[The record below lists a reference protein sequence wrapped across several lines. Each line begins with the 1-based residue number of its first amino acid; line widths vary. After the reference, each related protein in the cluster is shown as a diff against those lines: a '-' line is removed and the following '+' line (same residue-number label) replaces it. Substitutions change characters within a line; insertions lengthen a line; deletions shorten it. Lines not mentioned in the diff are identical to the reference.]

1 MGKLK
6 IKPCNESAAA
16 IMARHAEAYSDDQ
29 ARDDSGKWS
38 SGGGGGAAK
47 APASGDHGA
56 TGNDYADPKD
66 FAIAEDLI
74 SDIKDAGAYLDYA
87 KEKYSDAPDHP
98 GNYERTQ
105 KAKADVKAAVDKL
118 NAHIDSAP
126 RKSDSASPSKAKGGI
141 HPTSGGG
148 TGTVGG
154 SSKPVTVKTTP
165 SQIASH
171 LNKYGLLDSG
181 KNTNG
186 TITNYSLALGQA
198 GNVKVATHDNDKGE
212 LTIFHD
218 NRPKKE
224 ANPMSTSAELVRGHA
239 RNENAFSSEAAV
251 DDAART
257 VEVIIISE
265 GPGNEVDKNYYT
277 PEAIESGVKLFEG
290 ARAFINHQT
299 EAERGTRP
307 EQDVH
312 QLCGFY
318 KDCKLTTVN
327 DPKQGKTVKALQA
340 TLVCDESEAGSLA
353 FSKAKAQILYS
364 KIYPGSKDCYAG
376 ISVNTGGWQ
385 DGTVEIAG
393 DEWAKIVAFEGVQSA
408 DIVTRPGRG
417 GAFLRFAESLR
428 PEGLN
433 NNKESEVKNAQA
445 IKHLVTKLEESDK
458 AIKAETDGAKKKIMA
473 TEGIKVREELQKLLL
488 EDEAFPPKAAADD
501 TGAAGAGHDDAGADM
516 DLIKKLIPQNA
527 DESEADYGSRIDAI
541 KGHFGKGEVE
551 AEAEGAFEPAMGAD
565 EKPSDKPKMEAARS
579 RESASV
585 SKFRKESPNLYRA
598 MMASLRESLGAERL
612 DFKGVK
618 EDNAKLRTE
627 VSGLRLERDLAEA
640 ERSLGEA
647 GIPAQYLAP
656 ADLVRLEE
664 GERTRLIERTK
675 MIMESAGASHVWSG
689 SGPAVKGKETGLD
702 FGSLPTVA
710 ETK

>member
-1 MGKLK
+1 MLKTSRSADLGDIDLRHTTASMFHVEHHKHLGGQADTTETEADFKRAHPPKPTRPRTDAVRFFYFRDMGKLRLK
-6 IKPCNESAAA
+6 N
-16 IMARHAEAYSDDQ
+16 
-29 ARDDSGKWS
+29 
-38 SGGGGGAAK
+38 
-47 APASGDHGA
+47 
-56 TGNDYADPKD
+56 
-66 FAIAEDLI
+66 
-74 SDIKDAGAYLDYA
+74 
-87 KEKYSDAPDHP
+87 
-98 GNYERTQ
+98 
-105 KAKADVKAAVDKL
+105 
-118 NAHIDSAP
+118 
-126 RKSDSASPSKAKGGI
+126 
-141 HPTSGGG
+141 
-148 TGTVGG
+148 
-154 SSKPVTVKTTP
+154 
-165 SQIASH
+165 
-171 LNKYGLLDSG
+171 LL
-181 KNTNG
+181 
-186 TITNYSLALGQA
+186 
-198 GNVKVATHDNDKGE
+198 
-212 LTIFHD
+212 
-218 NRPKKE
+218 E
-224 ANPMSTSAELVRGHA
+224 ANPGSATAELVRGHS

-251 DDAART
+251 DETTRS
-257 VEVIIISE
+257 VEVVIISE

-318 KDCKLTTVN
+318 KDCNLTTVN

-340 TLVCDESEAGSLA
+340 TLVCDESEAGDLA

-385 DGTVEIAG
+385 DGTVDIDG
-393 DEWAKIVAFEGVQSA
+393 TEWAKIVAFEGVQSA

-433 NNKESEVKNAQA
+433 NKQESEVKNAQA

-458 AIKAETDGAKKKIMA
+458 AIKAETDGAKKKILA
-473 TEGIKVREELQKLLL
+473 TEGVKVREELQKLLL

-501 TGAAGAGHDDAGADM
+501 TGAVGAGHDDAAADM

-527 DESEADYGSRIDAI
+527 DESEADYSTRMDAI
-541 KGHFGKGEVE
+541 KGHFGKKEV
-551 AEAEGAFEPAMGAD
+551 EAEGAFEPAMD
-565 EKPSDKPKMEAARS
+565 DKETPKAEPKQESARS
-579 RESASV
+579 RESAQV
-585 SKFRKESPNLYRA
+585 ATFRKESPNLYRT

-640 ERSLGEA
+640 ERTLSEA

-689 SGPAVKGKETGLD
+689 TGPAVKGKGNELD
-702 FGSLPTVA
+702 FSSLPTN

>member
-1 MGKLK
+1 MPRLFFMRVMGKLK

-38 SGGGGGAAK
+38 SGGGGEPA
-47 APASGDHGA
+47 APAGGDHGVSGGGEYA
-56 TGNDYADPKD
+56 NDAD
-66 FAIAEDLI
+66 FAKAEDLI

-98 GNYERTQ
+98 GNYERTL

-118 NAHIDSAP
+118 NAHVASAP
-126 RKSDSASPSKAKGGI
+126 RKTGGPLIPTAALKSTMAKAGWSVKSASTTNKHGGQFAQHNFEFKTKDGQVVRSNGQNIADAYAKA
-141 HPTSGGG
+141 
-148 TGTVGG
+148 
-154 SSKPVTVKTTP
+154 
-165 SQIASH
+165 SQI
-171 LNKYGLLDSG
+171 YGRD
-181 KNTNG
+181 
-186 TITNYSLALGQA
+186 
-198 GNVKVATHDNDKGE
+198 
-212 LTIFHD
+212 
-218 NRPKKE
+218 KE
-224 ANPMSTSAELVRGHA
+224 ASPLSASAELVRGHA

-501 TGAAGAGHDDAGADM
+501 TAAVGAGHDDAGADM

-664 GERTRLIERTK
+664 GERARLIERTK

>member
-6 IKPCNESAAA
+6 IKNCNESA
-16 IMARHAEAYSDDQ
+16 S
-29 ARDDSGKWS
+29 
-38 SGGGGGAAK
+38 
-47 APASGDHGA
+47 
-56 TGNDYADPKD
+56 
-66 FAIAEDLI
+66 AIAE
-74 SDIKDAGAYLDYA
+74 
-87 KEKYSDAPDHP
+87 
-98 GNYERTQ
+98 R
-105 KAKADVKAAVDKL
+105 KADGDIDLLQRAFRILEPKA
-118 NAHIDSAP
+118 
-126 RKSDSASPSKAKGGI
+126 
-141 HPTSGGG
+141 
-148 TGTVGG
+148 
-154 SSKPVTVKTTP
+154 
-165 SQIASH
+165 
-171 LNKYGLLDSG
+171 
-181 KNTNG
+181 
-186 TITNYSLALGQA
+186 
-198 GNVKVATHDNDKGE
+198 
-212 LTIFHD
+212 
-218 NRPKKE
+218 E
-224 ANPMSTSAELVRGHA
+224 ANPMSVSAELVRGHS
-239 RNENAFSSEAAV
+239 RNDSAFNSEAAV
-251 DDAART
+251 DESTRS

-299 EAERGTRP
+299 EAERGARP

-327 DPKQGKTVKALQA
+327 DPNQGKTVKALQA
-340 TLVCDESEAGSLA
+340 TLVCDESEAGALA

-385 DGTVEIAG
+385 DGTVDIAG
-393 DEWAKIVAFEGVQSA
+393 NEWAKIVAFEGVQSA

-433 NNKESEVKNAQA
+433 NKQESEVKNAQA

-458 AIKAETDGAKKKIMA
+458 AIKAETDGAKKKILA
-473 TEGIKVREELQKLLL
+473 TEGVKVREELQKLLL
-488 EDEAFPPKAAADD
+488 EDEAFPPKPAADD
-501 TGAAGAGHDDAGADM
+501 TAAVGAGNDDAATATADK
-516 DLIKKLIPQNA
+516 LAALKKLMPKNA
-527 DESEADYGSRIDAI
+527 DESEDAYGARVAEVEAL
-541 KGHFGKGEVE
+541 FGKETE
-551 AEAEGAFEPAMGAD
+551 AEAEPKDDEPAVD
-565 EKPSDKPKMEAARS
+565 ELGKPKMESARS

-585 SKFRKESPNLYRA
+585 SKFRKDSPNLYRA
-598 MMASLRESLGAERL
+598 MMASMRESLGAERL

-640 ERSLGEA
+640 ERSLNEA

-675 MIMESAGASHVWSG
+675 MIMESSGASHVWSG
-689 SGPAVKGKETGLD
+689 NGPAAKGSKGNELD
-702 FGSLPTVA
+702 FGSLPTV